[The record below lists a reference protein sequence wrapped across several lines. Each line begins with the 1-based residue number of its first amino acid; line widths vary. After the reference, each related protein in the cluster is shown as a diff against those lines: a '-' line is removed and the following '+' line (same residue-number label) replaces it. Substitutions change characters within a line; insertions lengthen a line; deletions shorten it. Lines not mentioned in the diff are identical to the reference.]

1 MQGFT
6 KLAIVCFNARL
17 TGLTSVAWRWIHRA
31 MFALSLIFLV
41 FWTIMQTIKTLPV
54 GAGYS
59 YIIGGRTPGH
69 LLPGVKA
76 FPLTLGFTLHH
87 VLLDWILLSI
97 PTFVIFRLQMS
108 MTKKLRCVVPL
119 LIGLLSCVGA
129 SYCAYFLFHAKTKDP
144 SCESQSLVPATHK
157 ISRGFN
163 QSPFPPPRPGKISSF
178 VGIRR

>member
-1 MQGFT
+1 MFLPIVQGFT
-6 KLAIVCFNARL
+6 KLSIVCFNARL
-17 TGLTSVAWRWIHRA
+17 TGLTSMAWRWIHRA
-31 MFALSLIFLV
+31 MFAFSLIFLV
-41 FWTIMQTIKTLPV
+41 FWTIILTILTLPV

-59 YIIGGRTPGH
+59 YIIAGRTPGR
-69 LLPGVKA
+69 LLPGVKP

-144 SCESQSLVPATHK
+144 SCESHSWPSCSHNLSGALITAT
-157 ISRGFN
+157 
-163 QSPFPPPRPGKISSF
+163 
-178 VGIRR
+178 